1 MGKDWINVN
10 YVRAQEVLQKYKSIK
25 EIGNAPEGCA
35 M

>member
-10 YVRAQEVLQKYKSIK
+10 YVRVQEVLQKYKNIK
-25 EIGNAPEGCA
+25 EIRNVLEGCV